1 MKKNNKTKQFYETLI
16 SSYKNLTQEEDFN
29 ANKMSEN
36 IKDRVRV
43 TYIWDN
49 ELLNYKDSPID
60 KDKKTFEKLIKNR
73 RVI

>member
-36 IKDRVRV
+36 IKE
-43 TYIWDN
+43 ICS
-49 ELLNYKDSPID
+49 LFCS
-60 KDKKTFEKLIKNR
+60 FSKL
-73 RVI
+73 

>member
-36 IKDRVRV
+36 IKEIYSLLCSFSKLWEEKKNFELNLGLVL
-43 TYIWDN
+43 TIILIYI
-49 ELLNYKDSPID
+49 YS
-60 KDKKTFEKLIKNR
+60 
-73 RVI
+73 

>member
-36 IKDRVRV
+36 IKE
-43 TYIWDN
+43 ICS
-49 ELLNYKDSPID
+49 LFCSFQNYGKR
-60 KDKKTFEKLIKNR
+60 KKTSS
-73 RVI
+73 